1 MTQASVLVVEDNDLE
16 RQITADTLREEGFA
30 VEEAAVGK
38 RAIELLA
45 LSRFDVVLTDLMMPG
60 MSGEELLAKVRGTYP
75 GSQVVVLTAHGS
87 TDSVVQAMKA
97 GAFDYLEKPTD
108 REKLV
113 TRVAKAAEFANLQQE
128 NQLLKRRL
136 EGTFEIEGIIGQD
149 PAIQEVI
156 RLVRRVAPSN
166 STVLIQ
172 GESGTGKEVV
182 AKAIHRLSP
191 RAARQF
197 VAINCSAIPDNLI
210 ENELFGHERGAF
222 TGANE
227 RKIGLFESA
236 DKSTLFLDE
245 IADLPQ
251 GMQAKIL
258 RVLQEKELRRVGGN
272 DSFRIDVRLVAA
284 SNRNIAEEVG
294 EGRFREDLYY
304 RINVVTVTMPP
315 LRDRRGDIPL
325 LANHALA
332 KFGHLADGHVKE
344 IGREAMEVLLDYSWP
359 GNVRQLESAIERAIL
374 LCEGDTVTP
383 RDLPEEVL
391 IAQKA
396 GAQRRPSARRQI
408 RDSERRFQFR
418 DVRARRDSASARAQR
433 LGDCEGGQDARDEL
447 SNAAVQNRQV
457 RAQARRAAKAAA
469 GRGQELG
476 EGITLLN
483 VKPRWFHTS
492 SAGVTPAPLELFC
505 VILFLCHSERS
516 EESRVRPFVTSPS
529 PSSVGS
535 KSNIRFCRRRR

>member
-149 PAIQEVI
+149 PAILEVI
-156 RLVRRVAPSN
+156 RMVRKVAPSN

-182 AKAIHRLSP
+182 ARAIHRISP

-222 TGANE
+222 TGATE

-245 IADLPQ
+245 IGDL
-251 GMQAKIL
+251 GSGVQAKIL
-258 RVLQEKELRRVGGN
+258 RVLQEREVRRVGGN
-272 DSFRIDVRLVAA
+272 EAFKVAVRLLAA
-284 SNRNIAEEVG
+284 TNHNLAEEVA
-294 EGRFREDLYY
+294 EERFREDLYY
-304 RINVVTVTMPP
+304 RVNVVTITLPP
-315 LRDRRGDIPL
+315 LRDRRSDIPL
-325 LANHALA
+325 LANHTLA
-332 KFGHLADGHVKE
+332 RFSHLAEGRVKE
-344 IGREAMEVLLDYSWP
+344 INREAMERLIDYSWP

-374 LCEGDTVTP
+374 LCEGDAITP
-383 RDLPEEVL
+383 RDLPQEVL
-391 IAQKA
+391 TRKSAGRIERGRGSDRFEIPSEGINFEHLERDIILQSMEKA
-396 GAQRRPSARRQI
+396 EWVI
-408 RDSERRFQFR
+408 
-418 DVRARRDSASARAQR
+418 
-433 LGDCEGGQDARDEL
+433 
-447 SNAAVQNRQV
+447 
-457 RAQARRAAKAAA
+457 AKAAKM
-469 GRGQELG
+469 LG
-476 EGITLLN
+476 MSYRTLQYRLDKFGIK
-483 VKPRWFHTS
+483 KPDGKGGF
-492 SAGVTPAPLELFC
+492 VP
-505 VILFLCHSERS
+505 
-516 EESRVRPFVTSPS
+516 ES
-529 PSSVGS
+529 
-535 KSNIRFCRRRR
+535 